1 MKLFLAI
8 TILFFSCN
16 GKPGD
21 YSLKDFT
28 VVVTF
33 NDRTKDTFHVKSIRK
48 PLLFKGDCIIAKD
61 MGVFAMRDET
71 IATGVRSIKIL
82 DNVR

>member
-1 MKLFLAI
+1 MKLLLVIAV
-8 TILFFSCN
+8 LLFSCN
-16 GKPGD
+16 GRPGD
-21 YSLKDFT
+21 YSVKDFT
-28 VVVTF
+28 VQLTF
-33 NDRTKDTFHVKSIRK
+33 NDGTKDTFHVKSIRK

-71 IATGVRSIKIL
+71 IASGVRSIKFL